1 MIGSALL
8 ALSVAAATPSRP
20 ASQLTIAPKPAAP
33 QRAAAAASS
42 LLDAAHAIRVGRLEQ
57 ARLMIGRAV
66 GAGANGREVD
76 RLLADLA
83 FASGNDDEALV
94 RYRLLIAANPNDS
107 ILVERAGITALK
119 LGDLLNASFYIERAT
134 KGPAPSWRAW
144 NARGVVADLQRD
156 FPAADAAYA
165 QAARMAPRESEVTN
179 NRGWSQ
185 LLRGDWAQA
194 VGLFEQAVA
203 SDPASSRMANNLE
216 LARAAL
222 ASELPQ
228 RKPGE
233 SDGSWAA
240 RLNDAGVAAQ
250 IMGDR
255 QRAIAAF
262 TQALDASGVWYARAA
277 NNLQAASAK

>member
-1 MIGSALL
+1 MIGSALI
-8 ALSVAAATPSRP
+8 ALGVAAATPPPP
-20 ASQLTIAPKPAAP
+20 ASPPQSAPKPAAS
-33 QRAAAAASS
+33 AVS
-42 LLDAAHAIRVGRLEQ
+42 LNEAAHAIRVGRLEQ
-57 ARLMIGRAV
+57 ARLMIGRAI
-66 GAGANGREVD
+66 GAGASGPPVD
-76 RLLADLA
+76 RLLAELA
-83 FASGNDDEALV
+83 FASGKNDEALV
-94 RYRLLIAANPNDS
+94 RYRQLIAANPNDS
-107 ILVERAGITALK
+107 ILAERAGITALK
-119 LGDLLNASFYIERAT
+119 LGDLAAAASYIERAT

-156 FPAADAAYA
+156 FAAADAAYA
-165 QAARMAPRESEVTN
+165 EAARMAPSEAEIIN

-194 VGLFEQAVA
+194 AGLFGQAVA
-203 SDPASSRMANNLE
+203 ADRNSTRMANNLE
-216 LARAAL
+216 LARAAM
-222 ASELPQ
+222 ASDLPQ

-240 RLNDAGVAAQ
+240 RLNDAGMAAQ

-277 NNLQAASAK
+277 NNLQAASGK